1 MSSYKGNIVLTKT
14 DLEEQREKIQEDI
27 ICAMDGLD
35 QTTIDNVC
43 QIVVDRIN
51 ILIGKNYDSDT
62 K

>member
-1 MSSYKGNIVLTKT
+1 MLTKA

-51 ILIGKNYDSDT
+51 ILIRKV
-62 K
+62 